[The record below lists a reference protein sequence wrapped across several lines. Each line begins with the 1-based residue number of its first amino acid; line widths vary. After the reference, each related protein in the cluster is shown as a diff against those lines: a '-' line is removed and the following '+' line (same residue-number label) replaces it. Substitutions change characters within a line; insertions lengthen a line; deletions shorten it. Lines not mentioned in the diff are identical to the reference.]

1 MYKRQPLC
9 PSLCPHT
16 APQSQKTGAAHAK
29 LTAKKDSNKHVTQ
42 LTTETVASGANT
54 KEVAVRVAVTGPIYL
69 RHNSAADMEAE
80 YCDERVWFG
89 AYMFGVR
96 EHISGTTRLVF
107 TK

>member
-1 MYKRQPLC
+1 
-9 PSLCPHT
+9 
-16 APQSQKTGAAHAK
+16 
-29 LTAKKDSNKHVTQ
+29 
-42 LTTETVASGANT
+42 
-54 KEVAVRVAVTGPIYL
+54 VRVAVTGPIYL